1 MPYIGRGP
9 SKSGAFRILDDISG
23 SFNGSTTSFAL
34 TVGSAALTVGLPE
47 TLLIAVDGVIQEAG
61 TAYTISGSNIVF
73 GAAPQADA
81 TFWGVELGDVGGLA
95 DRAVTQAADDNT
107 TKVATTAYVQTELSG
122 ISSSSST
129 ISVTQSSHGL
139 AVGDVV
145 RPNGNNTY
153 TKSLATTPANAEVIG
168 VVTVVSGNDYTITIN
183 GEISVAAAVNDVAA
197 GTVLFLSK
205 DTAGELTATEPSAT
219 DEISKPVAI
228 VTQQNAKMI
237 LVPFR
242 REVISSNVQT
252 NAPNDAQYVTLATNS
267 TLTAERTLAGGTD
280 LTLSDAG
287 AGGAVTINHD
297 DNFSGSAAQYT
308 SATVTVNATGHIT
321 AIASGTAGP
330 SQATQSAIEAE
341 TNEDTY
347 VPPDLIKNSP
357 GVAKAYCSVASD
369 GTLQSNSYNVT
380 SYARNSTGNY
390 TVTWATDFA
399 NTNYSAHVNAEDSS
413 YFARAGVPATGTQAV
428 NIRNTSGAAADSAHN
443 ITAFGDQ

>member
-1 MPYIGRGP
+1 M
-9 SKSGAFRILDDISG
+9 
-23 SFNGSTTSFAL
+23 
-34 TVGSAALTVGLPE
+34 
-47 TLLIAVDGVIQEAG
+47 
-61 TAYTISGSNIVF
+61 
-73 GAAPQADA
+73 
-81 TFWGVELGDVGGLA
+81 
-95 DRAVTQAADDNT
+95 
-107 TKVATTAYVQTELSG
+107 QTELSG

-153 TKSLATTPANAEVIG
+153 TKSLATTAANSEVIG

-242 REVISSNVQT
+242 GEVVSSSVQT

-308 SATVTVNATGHIT
+308 AATVTVNATGHIT

-330 SQATQSAIEAE
+330 SQANQAAIEAG

-347 VPPDLIKNSP
+347 VPPDLLKHSP
-357 GVAKAYCSVASD
+357 GVAKGWGYVTISGGTPSLAS
-369 GTLQSNSYNVT
+369 NYNVAGIVDQGVGLYDVTWDTDFSNINVAFLGMSTSGGFAQYRAASIVGT
-380 SYARNSTGNY
+380 SYLK
-390 TVTWATDFA
+390 TVMHDETVHDPYRFGFA
-399 NTNYSAHVNAEDSS
+399 
-413 YFARAGVPATGTQAV
+413 
-428 NIRNTSGAAADSAHN
+428 
-443 ITAFGDQ
+443 AFGDQ